1 MLPADAGFYR
11 GSEKGP
17 LTARNAPRSGSHR
30 QFPTQRRKSAF
41 FASVDTERRE
51 RVGRRDIGIGWN
63 DVDIT
68 HQRGFQLGPWWANRR
83 WHSAEPHICVLHG
96 PFGRDLN
103 QPSEGRRRAR
113 SPNARRRW
121 CHRRVRVAKAADV
134 PAI

>member
-68 HQRGFQLGPWWANRR
+68 HQRASNLGLGGLIAGGILLSPIFAFFMALVVEILI
-83 WHSAEPHICVLHG
+83 SL
-96 PFGRDLN
+96 L
-103 QPSEGRRRAR
+103 EGRRRAR